1 LTLGNKRKE
10 ESVSNGNTLAQDVS
24 VHDSKY
30 HKLQGMSIIV
40 SGWPAVGKST
50 VAAALADE
58 FGLKM
63 YNGGDILKQIA
74 TDRGYDTSENDWW
87 DSDQGRQ
94 FMKER
99 RSDMSFDV
107 KVDNQLKDILRRGNA
122 IVTSYTLPWLVL
134 DDCIK
139 VWLQGSQANRATR
152 MASRDHISLDQ
163 AAAIVKE
170 RDCQNKEIYETIYG
184 FKFGMDLSVFDF
196 SLNTDLMDLTSLVQI
211 LKDIIRNV
219 KITLK

>member
-1 LTLGNKRKE
+1 MEMPLLKKN
-10 ESVSNGNTLAQDVS
+10 AS

-30 HKLQGMSIIV
+30 RRLQGMSIIV
-40 SGWPAVGKST
+40 SGWPAVGKTT
-50 VAAALADE
+50 VAGALANE

-74 TDRGYDTSENDWW
+74 TDRGYDTSGNDWW
-87 DSDQGRQ
+87 DSAQGRQ

-99 RSDMSFDV
+99 RNDPSLDV
-107 KVDNQLKDILRRGNA
+107 KVDNQLKDILRKGNT

-134 DDCIK
+134 NDCIK

-152 MASRDHISLDQ
+152 MASRDHLSFDQ
-163 AAAIVKE
+163 AVAIVKE
-170 RDCQNKEIYETIYG
+170 RDRQNKKIYEKIYG

-211 LKDIIRNV
+211 SKDIIRKV
-219 KITLK
+219 KVTPK